1 MIERLWSAWRAS
13 YVASVGDERPPT
25 TAGDA
30 SAVPASGTVFTQILR
45 SGLSDNETHIIHRG
59 ATCFVIANLFPYS
72 SGHVLIVP
80 YREVAELDHLTADE
94 TTDLWATVTDAATAL
109 RTAYQP
115 DGMNIG
121 LNLGRPAGGSIP
133 DHLHVLLPDIDFHG
147 GLVIIVFDHHW
158 PAYLKHPRCARARA
172 DEVNARAHA
181 PELSHRLR

>member
-25 TAGDA
+25 SSGDA

-45 SGLSDNETHIIHRG
+45 SGLSDDETHIIHRG

-80 YREVAELDHLTADE
+80 YREVADLDHLTADE
-94 TTDLWATVTDAATAL
+94 TTDLWATVTDAAGAL
-109 RTAYQP
+109 RTAYRP

-133 DHLHVLLPDIDFHG
+133 DHLHVHVVPRWTGDSNFMSAIGATQTLPESLDVTTG
-147 GLVIIVFDHHW
+147 KVRAAWDH
-158 PAYLKHPRCARARA
+158 P
-172 DEVNARAHA
+172 
-181 PELSHRLR
+181 